1 MGLIDLF
8 YRSSNLRDVLDRN
21 LRPVTPATS
30 LKHEVENYKLKISRS
45 KNQKYI
51 DGYLSIIL
59 FSNISF
65 IFRYHRDLLVSIR
78 RLLSGSDAYLNAAC
92 L

>member
-45 KNQKYI
+45 KNHKYI
-51 DGYLSIIL
+51 DGYLSIIY
-59 FSNISF
+59 SQ
-65 IFRYHRDLLVSIR
+65 IFHSYLDIIGTYSLAFGGFYRDLMHI
-78 RLLSGSDAYLNAAC
+78 
-92 L
+92 